1 MYTEML
7 LIFFV
12 RGVTRG
18 GGSPEVPVYPSLV
31 GEMTS
36 FDVNN
41 ILTLQF
47 RLARTLESKDA

>member
-1 MYTEML
+1 MYAEIF

-31 GEMTS
+31 GEMTL

-41 ILTLQF
+41 ILTL
-47 RLARTLESKDA
+47 LATTLESKDA

>member
-1 MYTEML
+1 MYTEMF

-18 GGSPEVPVYPSLV
+18 GGGNPEVPVYPSLV
-31 GEMTS
+31 GEMTL

-41 ILTLQF
+41 ILTL
-47 RLARTLESKDA
+47 LARTLESKDA

>member
-1 MYTEML
+1 MYTKMF

-31 GEMTS
+31 GEMTL

-41 ILTLQF
+41 ILTL
-47 RLARTLESKDA
+47 LARTLESKDA

>member
-1 MYTEML
+1 MYTEMF

-18 GGSPEVPVYPSLV
+18 GGGGNPEVPVYPSLV
-31 GEMTS
+31 GEMTL

-41 ILTLQF
+41 ILTL
-47 RLARTLESKDA
+47 LARTLESKDA